1 MSLFLRIYQH
11 LLPTGAAW
19 RLGFQ
24 KQLTKFFD
32 GLTGLPSDARVYAD
46 GVYQDLFP
54 ATTRDLALWEAEFG
68 LVADPSDSV
77 RRLNLAAAWK
87 ATGGQSPSYIQ
98 GVLQAAGFALYVH
111 EWWTSGPPY
120 VARDPRSYTSLPR
133 IGTYECTGAAF
144 LSAQPECTPSSIA
157 GQPQCDNFL
166 SNEVGYLV
174 NLDLSRRPPPRV
186 PDDPATWPYFIY
198 LSAASF
204 PTPVNIPASRRAEL
218 ERLVLKLRPT
228 QQWVVML
235 VNYV

>member
-1 MSLFLRIYQH
+1 MSLFLRIYTH

-24 KQLTKFFD
+24 KQLTKFFN
-32 GLTGLPSDARVYAD
+32 GLTGFPSDARAFAD

-54 ATTRDLALWEAEFG
+54 ATTRELALWEAEFG

-98 GVLQAAGFALYVH
+98 GVLQTAGFNVFVH
-111 EWWTSGPPY
+111 EWWSSGPPF
-120 VARDPRSYTSLPR
+120 VARDPRTYTKLPL
-133 IGTYECTGAAF
+133 IGTFQCSPHSFGAN
-144 LSAQPECTPSSIA
+144 
-157 GQPQCDNFL
+157 QPQCTPRSVPGGPTCDAFL
-166 SNEVGYLV
+166 ANDVGYLV
-174 NLDLSRRPPPRV
+174 NIDLTRRAPPRV
-186 PDDPATWPYFIY
+186 PAATDFWPFFIY
-198 LSAASF
+198 ISAASF
-204 PTPVNIPASRRAEL
+204 PTLATVPAARRAEL
-218 ERLVLKLRPT
+218 ERLVLKLRPA